1 MEILNPNR
9 KDRSRRRRNQSQF
22 PSREGGLSTPNPRQG
37 MRTRLLNSQRT
48 GMARCFIWALL
59 LGWAIGCAP
68 SPPAGPP
75 NILLIVVDTLRADH
89 VGLYGHERE
98 TTPNLDRL
106 AADGSFFRRAYAQS
120 SWTLPSMTSLL
131 TGLLPH
137 RHGVGRDP
145 DVARRFGRL
154 APEIPTLAEQLLAV
168 GYATGAIVNN
178 VFLAPEFGL
187 QRGFGEDYDYRG
199 ASKAS
204 IRSAEESVDAALAW
218 IQPSRHPYFLLLHF
232 MEPHLFYD
240 PAPQVR
246 GTFTGDGQPPIPVP
260 FGSDRAIQVLKKSR
274 PGPASEELEYLKKLY
289 DEEILAVDRAMGR
302 LFEELE
308 KRADWENTVVIV
320 TADHGEEFFDH
331 GGFEH
336 GHTLYG
342 ELTRV
347 PLVVHGPG
355 FDLGEI
361 KGVVEHVDLSRGIL
375 GLAGV
380 PSDTGL
386 VGDDLF
392 SIIKRGEMLELGT
405 SVSENTL
412 YGPPRLSYLDGD
424 YRMHL
429 LPGRK
434 RVEIWELNADGLE
447 VRRLVPPELN
457 REIERMKVALAARR
471 GHLSASAV
479 AEGPEL
485 SEKELSQLM
494 ALGYL
499 KEE

>member
-1 MEILNPNR
+1 
-9 KDRSRRRRNQSQF
+9 
-22 PSREGGLSTPNPRQG
+22 
-37 MRTRLLNSQRT
+37 
-48 GMARCFIWALL
+48 MARRSIWVFLL
-59 LGWAIGCAP
+59 LSVLGCAP
-68 SPPAGPP
+68 KPPVGPP

-137 RHGVGRDP
+137 QHGVGRDP
-145 DVARRFGRL
+145 DASLRFGRL
-154 APEIPTLAEQLLAV
+154 APDIPTVAEKLLTA

-187 QRGFGEDYDYRG
+187 DRGFGENYDYQG

-218 IQPSRHPYFLLLHF
+218 LQRPARPYFLLLHF

-260 FGSDRAIQVLKKSR
+260 FGSDRAIRVLRKHRPR
-274 PGPASEELEYLKKLY
+274 PGSEELEYLKKLY

-302 LFEELE
+302 LFQELE
-308 KRADWENTVVIV
+308 KRDDWENTVVIV
-320 TADHGEEFFDH
+320 TSDHGEEFFDH

-336 GHTLYG
+336 GHTLFG

-347 PLVVHGPG
+347 PLVVRGP
-355 FDLGEI
+355 DLERGEI
-361 KGVVEHVDLSRGIL
+361 EGVVEHVDVSRGIL

-380 PSDTGL
+380 LRDEESG
-386 VGDDLF
+386 GDDLF
-392 SIIKRGEMLELGT
+392 SILRRGESPEPGS

-412 YGPPRLSYLDGD
+412 YGPPRISFLAGE

-429 LPGRK
+429 LPERK
-434 RVEIWELNADGLE
+434 KAEIWELNADGLE
-447 VRRLVPPELN
+447 VRRLAQPEFSQ
-457 REIERMKVALAARR
+457 EIERMKAALAARR
-471 GHLSASAV
+471 GDLATSAV

-499 KEE
+499 KDE

>member
-1 MEILNPNR
+1 VV
-9 KDRSRRRRNQSQF
+9 
-22 PSREGGLSTPNPRQG
+22 LSFA
-37 MRTRLLNSQRT
+37 RLKVGVFL
-48 GMARCFIWALL
+48 F
-59 LGWAIGCAP
+59 GWAMGCAP

-137 RHGVGRDP
+137 QHGVGRDP
-145 DVARRFGRL
+145 DASLRFGRL
-154 APEIPTLAEQLLAV
+154 APEIPTVAEQLLAA

-204 IRSAEESVDAALAW
+204 IRSAEESVDAALVW
-218 IQPSRHPYFLLLHF
+218 LQPSRHPFFLLLHF

-240 PAPQVR
+240 PAPEVR
-246 GTFTGDGQPPIPVP
+246 GTFTGDEQAPIPVP
-260 FGSDRAIQVLKKSR
+260 FGSDRAIRVLRKHR
-274 PGPASEELEYLKKLY
+274 PEPESEELEYLKKLY

-355 FDLGEI
+355 LDLGEI
-361 KGVVEHVDLSRGIL
+361 AGVVEHVDLSRGIL

-380 PSDTGL
+380 PSDKGL
-386 VGDDLF
+386 GGDDLF
-392 SIIKRGEMLELGT
+392 STMRRGEMPEPG
-405 SVSENTL
+405 SSISENTL

-429 LPGRK
+429 LPEQK

-447 VRRLVPPELN
+447 ARRLASPELN
-457 REIERMKVALAARR
+457 QEIERMKAALAARR
-471 GHLSASAV
+471 GDLSTGVV